1 VRSWGVVQ
9 GVVVWVKE
17 GVGEALVEGGEDN
30 GEEVEGV
37 EGRGLLSG
45 VDWEVGRGSDA
56 CWGVGG
62 VLGVDGWRGK
72 APTLM
77 FASGPW

>member
-1 VRSWGVVQ
+1 MR
-9 GVVVWVKE
+9 E

-45 VDWEVGRGSDA
+45 IDWEVGRGSDA
-56 CWGVGG
+56 CWVVGG
-62 VLGVDGWRGK
+62 VLGINESCGK

-77 FASGPW
+77 LASGPW